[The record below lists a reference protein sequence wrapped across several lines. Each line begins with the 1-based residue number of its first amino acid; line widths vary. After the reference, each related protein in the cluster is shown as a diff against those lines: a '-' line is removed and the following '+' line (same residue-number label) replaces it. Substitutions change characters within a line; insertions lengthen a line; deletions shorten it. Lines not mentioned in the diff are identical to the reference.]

1 MHIDGIYIQIFSFIM
16 FIYIFKKKCEPVQ
29 DVRVEKGE
37 KLKIFDIPCI
47 LFYISL
53 ETQL

>member
-37 KLKIFDIPCI
+37 KLTCTFFYIPCI
-47 LFYISL
+47 
-53 ETQL
+53 